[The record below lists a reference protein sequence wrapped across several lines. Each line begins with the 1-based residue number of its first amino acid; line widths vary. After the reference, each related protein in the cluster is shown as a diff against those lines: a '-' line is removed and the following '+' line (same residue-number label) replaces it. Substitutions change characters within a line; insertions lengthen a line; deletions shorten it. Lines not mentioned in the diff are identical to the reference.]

1 MPAAPQGDL
10 VRRSREEDGVASLVL
25 AHPPVNALSTA
36 VLAELDL
43 ALGELEHDAEARCLI
58 VSADGPQFSAGADL
72 KELAT
77 LDASAAPEV
86 VKRGQTVLQ
95 KLAELPIPSVAAV
108 HGLAVGGGLE
118 LALACDFRIADDS
131 AKFGAPE
138 VQHGLMPAWGGT
150 QRLSRLVGLAKAEE
164 LCMTGS
170 LVSSAEALRLGLVNK
185 TVPGGQELRAARD
198 LAHTIGQRAPRAVR
212 AVKQAVRGGA
222 SLPLHLGLALEAEL
236 VTREILPSSDLA
248 EGLRAF
254 AERRPPRF
262 TGK

>member
-1 MPAAPQGDL
+1 MPTEPAAAL
-10 VRRSREEDGVASLVL
+10 VRRSREEDGVVSFVL

-36 VLAELDL
+36 VLDELDRALAEL
-43 ALGELEHDAEARCLI
+43 EQDADARCLV
-58 VSADGPQFSAGADL
+58 VSAEGPQFSAGADL

-77 LDASAAPEV
+77 LDPAAAPKV
-86 VKRGQTVLQ
+86 VRRGQSVFQ
-95 KLAELPIPSVAAV
+95 RLAELPFPSVAAV

-150 QRLSRLVGLAKAEE
+150 QRLARLLGPAKAEE
-164 LCMTGS
+164 LCMTGA
-170 LVSSAEALRLGLVNK
+170 LVSSAEALRLGLVNR

-222 SLPLHLGLALEAEL
+222 SLPLHLGLALEADL